1 MEVGVFEGRNRFSE
15 LVEAAERGEETIV
28 MKRGRPVAKLVP
40 IVSEADAIA
49 RRRAALER
57 ADALR
62 AQLVRETGRVFT
74 HEEIISARDEGRR

>member
-40 IVSEADAIA
+40 IASEADAIA

-62 AQLVRETGRVFT
+62 AQLVRETGRVFS